1 MRQPNRP
8 LAFVRS
14 HDSPTPSSRPFLGLA
29 LSTTNNAS
37 VQAASGVGG
46 GKVVPLQRKLFP
58 GDGESNEKESVKEG
72 GEDSN
77 VWAKWLFRRPTT
89 KVEGSQGGQPGETEG
104 GSTVNG
110 GSAQQEGGNG
120 VDVQPVEALTLNL
133 APLTVGSSLDGDG
146 QKLSEYGGAHY
157 GVRVHAPAKQG
168 SGVDSSNDS
177 GVVW

>member
-46 GKVVPLQRKLFP
+46 GK
-58 GDGESNEKESVKEG
+58 
-72 GEDSN
+72 DSN

-89 KVEGSQGGQPGETEG
+89 KVEGSQGGQKGEKEG